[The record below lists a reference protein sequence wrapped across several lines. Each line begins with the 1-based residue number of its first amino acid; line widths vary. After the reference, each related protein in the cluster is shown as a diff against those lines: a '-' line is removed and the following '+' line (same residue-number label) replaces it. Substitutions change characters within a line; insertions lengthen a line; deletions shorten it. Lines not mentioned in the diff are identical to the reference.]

1 MITKSDS
8 FENLACELLSG
19 NPSREAVDTLC
30 NEPSFLAFANKN
42 EISGAIVASIDLTG
56 KSSIVPIAWRDAYN
70 SIQAQV
76 SEYLSETDS
85 IASVL
90 KEQGILLVVLKNGG
104 IARNIY
110 CFAGAVPMG
119 DIDVLVR
126 KCDFR
131 QAHQILLNNGYQFEF
146 RSELEK
152 EDLDEAEQGGGAE
165 YWKLLPNGEKL
176 WFELQWRPVAGRW
189 IRPDQEP
196 SADELMDRSIPIE
209 GTAVRLLAPEDN
221 LLQVCLHTAKH
232 SYVRAPGFRLHLDVE
247 RIVRA
252 YPALNWDVFVQRVL
266 KLQVKTATYFSLLIP
281 KELFETPVPDK
292 VLGQLRPPAWK
303 EKAIT
308 RMINK
313 AGLFNPH
320 EQKFTRWQYILFNS
334 LLYDDFY
341 GFWRGVFPDKAWM
354 QERYGFE
361 QGWQLPYYHLKRM
374 GSLLFRRLAT

>member
-1 MITKSDS
+1 MSFSKSYPVQSISLDEEDV
-8 FENLACELLSG
+8 FNLAVSHE
-19 NPSREAVDTLC
+19 
-30 NEPSFLAFANKN
+30 
-42 EISGAIVASIDLTG
+42 VASTIALNVAQQVGWDN
-56 KSSIVPIAWRDAYN
+56 VPIAWWQVYDGTESRISAYLAELDRVAIWLVQVG
-70 SIQAQV
+70 IQ
-76 SEYLSETDS
+76 
-85 IASVL
+85 
-90 KEQGILLVVLKNGG
+90 LVALKNSG
-104 IARNIY
+104 IVRSIFPY
-110 CFAGAVPMG
+110 PGAVPMG
-119 DIDVLVR
+119 DVDVLVR
-126 KCDFR
+126 KRDFR
-131 QAHQILLNNGYQFEF
+131 QAHAILLANGYYFEF
-146 RSELEK
+146 RSELEE

-252 YPALNWDVFVQRVL
+252 YPALSWDIFVQRVL
-266 KLQVKTATYFSLLIP
+266 KLQVKTATYFSLVIP
-281 KELFETPVPDK
+281 KELFETPVPDM
-292 VLGQLRPPAWK
+292 VLEQLRPPAWK

-320 EQKFTRWQYILFNS
+320 EQKFTRLEYILFNM

-341 GFWRGVFPDKAWM
+341 GLWRGIFPDKAWM
-354 QERYGFE
+354 QERYAFE
-361 QGWQLPYYHLKRM
+361 HGWLLPYYHLKRM